1 MQRHPDRFACGN
13 HPPPQNTH
21 RPHEGEER
29 FGLDCWCGEPYLMTA
44 AHWHDE
50 IELNLVERG
59 AITYQA
65 GGSVTTLT
73 RGQLAVFWGAMPHR
87 VTEAQ
92 EGTRLAWL
100 TLPLTSFL
108 GWDLPANLRALVLHG
123 HFVRGSGRTLGADAA
138 RFRRWTRDLA
148 GGGEGSRVVLLEV
161 EAHLRRLA
169 GTPEGRRTVSPGDGA
184 GLGHA
189 ERMCA
194 YIAEHYAEPISVS
207 DIAAAMGLNPTYAM
221 GLFRAAFG
229 RTILSYLTQ
238 YRVAHAQR
246 LLATT
251 DQSILDVASECG
263 FGSVS
268 RFYEAFG
275 ASCGLSPRAYRLS
288 MRETR
293 PGPLPKT

>member
-1 MQRHPDRFACGN
+1 M
-13 HPPPQNTH
+13 
-21 RPHEGEER
+21 
-29 FGLDCWCGEPYLMTA
+29 
-44 AHWHDE
+44 
-50 IELNLVERG
+50 
-59 AITYQA
+59 
-65 GGSVTTLT
+65 
-73 RGQLAVFWGAMPHR
+73 
-87 VTEAQ
+87 
-92 EGTRLAWL
+92 
-100 TLPLTSFL
+100 
-108 GWDLPANLRALVLHG
+108 LHG
-123 HFVRGSGRTLGADAA
+123 HFVRGSGRSLGADAA
-138 RFRRWTRDLA
+138 CFRRWTRDLS

-169 GTPEGRRTVSPGDGA
+169 RTPAGTRAVSPVDQV

-189 ERMCA
+189 ERLCA
-194 YIAEHYAEPISVS
+194 YIAQHYAEPISVA
-207 DIAAAMGLNPTYAM
+207 DIAGAMGLNPTYAM

-251 DQSILDVASECG
+251 DRPILDVASECG

-288 MRETR
+288 MRGAR
-293 PGPLPKT
+293 PGTPAHT